1 MSGYGA
7 REVAKMLGLSLG
19 QVRAYVRAG
28 FLEPTRGPRGEL
40 RFSFQDLVL
49 LRTAQGLV
57 SARIAPR
64 RVRSALRK
72 LKERLPEG
80 RPLRCADIP
89 AGGDPIRGGRP
100 ALPQGDRAPAGQRG
114 GAVQPGGGAG
124 GLAHAGRGDP
134 RLPHRARGGRGLRR
148 RALQPRPALRGARR
162 RPGGAAAPAHVSQ
175 AGAGVRP
182 RVGTSGYN
190 YEAWRGSFYPEDP
203 PAKKMLGYYA
213 DRFDTVEINY
223 SFYRKPAPKILEG
236 WAAQVPERFRFA
248 LKAWQRITH
257 QKRLRDVS
265 ELVSSFADAAR
276 ALGPRLAPVLYQLPP
291 NLKADVALLRDFLH
305 QLPRDLRAAFE
316 FRHESWFTDE
326 TFAAL
331 RDAGAALCV
340 AESEELATPVVRT
353 ADFAYLRLRRLDYDE
368 AALSKWAD
376 FAKASPGDVF
386 VYFKHEDEARGP
398 VFAQQFLAIGA

>member
-124 GLAHAGRGDP
+124 GFAHAGRGDP

-182 RVGTSGYN
+182 HVGTSGYN
-190 YEAWRGSFYPEDP
+190 YEAWRGSFYPEDL

-257 QKRLRDVS
+257 QKRLRDCA
-265 ELVSSFADAAR
+265 ELVTAFVEVAR
-276 ALGPRLAPVLYQLPP
+276 ELGPRLAPVLYQLPP
-291 NLKADVALLRDFLH
+291 NLKADVPLLRDFLNH
-305 QLPRDLRAAFE
+305 LPRDLPAAFE
-316 FRHESWFTDE
+316 FRHQSWFGDD
-326 TFAAL
+326 TFRAL
-331 RDAGAALCV
+331 QDSAAALCL
-340 AESEELATPVVRT
+340 AESDELATPRVRT
-353 ADFAYLRLRRLDYDE
+353 APFGYLRLRRADYDE
-368 AALSKWAD
+368 ARLRDWAD
-376 FAKASPGDVF
+376 WVRGAGFERDVYC
-386 VYFKHEDEARGP
+386 YFKHEDEARGP
-398 VFAQQFLAIGA
+398 RC